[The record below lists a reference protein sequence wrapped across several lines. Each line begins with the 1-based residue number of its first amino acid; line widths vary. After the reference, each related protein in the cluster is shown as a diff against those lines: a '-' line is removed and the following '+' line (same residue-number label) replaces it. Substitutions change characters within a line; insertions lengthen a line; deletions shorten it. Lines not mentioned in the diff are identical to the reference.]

1 MKIWRRASG
10 AIKDKL
16 SLITTA
22 DKKFTVAIIKATSH
36 NDVSMDI
43 ENVQFIYRYIQS
55 NPASFKPIIRAISL
69 RVERTRNWTVAL
81 KCLMLLHGLFLS
93 GSKAVDSIG
102 RLPFDLSGFGKR
114 KSRFSRTGR
123 FNIFVRAY
131 FLFLDE
137 RSILFFN
144 KKTIRLEIIVKM
156 QRIVDSL
163 MRIKPIGETPL
174 VIEAM
179 EYVISEVFE
188 INGHICR
195 GFAGFLSD
203 VQSNIV
209 EISSAEAELAMKIV
223 AKSLSQREEL
233 FKYFEFCRD
242 FGVTNAQ
249 EISNFV
255 RITESQVIVLDKLL
269 HIAPQLDREAAKVTP
284 VTAAD
289 MAVLD
294 LVTSEERSSE
304 KSKIS
309 YDLISF

>member
-1 MKIWRRASG
+1 MKLWRRASG

-22 DKKFTVAIIKATSH
+22 DENFTAAIIKATSH
-36 NDVSMDI
+36 SDLSMDN
-43 ENVQFIYRYIQS
+43 ENVQYIYRYIQS
-55 NPASFKPIIRAISL
+55 NPPSFKLIIRAISL
-69 RVERTRNWTVAL
+69 RVERTSNWTVAL
-81 KCLMLLHGLFLS
+81 KCLMLLHGLFFT
-93 GSKAVDSIG
+93 GIKAVDSIG

-144 KKTIRLEIIVKM
+144 KNTIRLEIIVKM

-163 MRIKPIGETPL
+163 MRIKPVGETPL
-174 VIEAM
+174 VTEAM

-195 GFAGFLSD
+195 GFAGFLSEA
-203 VQSNIV
+203 QSNTL
-209 EISSAEAELAMKIV
+209 EITSAEAELAMMIV

-233 FKYFEFCRD
+233 FKYLEFCRG
-242 FGVTNAQ
+242 FGVSNAQ
-249 EISNFV
+249 EISSFV
-255 RITESQVIVLDKLL
+255 GVTESQVILLDKLL
-269 HIAPQLDREAAKVTP
+269 RMARMAPELDRKAAKVRP
-284 VTAAD
+284 VTAED
-289 MAVLD
+289 MAEVD
-294 LVTSEERSSE
+294 LVTSEDRPS
-304 KSKIS
+304 
-309 YDLISF
+309 DLISF

>member
-1 MKIWRRASG
+1 MRRKMKLWRRVSG

-16 SLITTA
+16 SLITAT
-22 DKKFTVAIIKATSH
+22 DEKFTAAVIKATSH

-55 NPASFKPIIRAISL
+55 NPSSFKPIIRAVSL
-69 RVERTRNWTVAL
+69 RVEHTRNWTVAL
-81 KCLMLLHGLFLS
+81 KCLMLLHGLFFS
-93 GSKAVDSIG
+93 GIMTVDSIG
-102 RLPFDLSGFGKR
+102 RLPFDLSGFGRR

-131 FLFLDE
+131 FMFLDE
-137 RSILFFN
+137 RSILYYN
-144 KKTIRLEIIVKM
+144 KNMIRLEIIVKM

-179 EYVISEVFE
+179 EYVISEVVL

-203 VQSNIV
+203 VQSNML
-209 EISSAEAELAMKIV
+209 EISSAEADLAMNIV
-223 AKSLSQREEL
+223 AKSLSQREKL
-233 FKYFEFCRD
+233 FKYFEFCRG

-249 EISNFV
+249 ETSNIL
-255 RITESQVIVLDKLL
+255 RITESQMIVLDKLL
-269 HIAPQLDREAAKVTP
+269 HIAPELDWKAAKVTP

-289 MAVLD
+289 MVD
-294 LVTSEERSSE
+294 LVTSEERSNTPS
-304 KSKIS
+304 
-309 YDLISF
+309 DFLTF

>member
-1 MKIWRRASG
+1 MKLWRRAAG

-16 SLITTA
+16 SLITAT
-22 DKKFTVAIIKATSH
+22 DEKFTAAIIKATRH
-36 NDVSMDI
+36 NDLSMNI

-55 NPASFKPIIRAISL
+55 NPSSFKPIIRAVSL

-81 KCLMLLHGLFLS
+81 KCLMLLHGLFFS
-93 GSKAVDSIG
+93 GTMAVDSIG
-102 RLPFDLSGFGKR
+102 RLPFDLSDFGKR

-131 FLFLDE
+131 FSFLDE
-137 RSILFFN
+137 RSILFYN
-144 KKTIRLEIIVKM
+144 KNMIRLEIIVKM

-163 MRIKPIGETPL
+163 MRIKPIGKTPL

-179 EYVISEVFE
+179 EYVISEVVV

-195 GFAGFLSD
+195 GFASFLSN
-203 VQSNIV
+203 VQSNML

-223 AKSLSQREEL
+223 AKSLSQREQL

-249 EISNFV
+249 EISSFV

-269 HIAPQLDREAAKVTP
+269 HIAPELDRKAAKVIP

-289 MAVLD
+289 MAEVD
-294 LVTSEERSSE
+294 LVTSEECSNSP
-304 KSKIS
+304 S
-309 YDLISF
+309 DLISF

>member
-1 MKIWRRASG
+1 MKLWRRTAG

-16 SLITTA
+16 SLITAA
-22 DKKFTVAIIKATSH
+22 DEKFTAAIIKATSH
-36 NDVSMDI
+36 NDLSMNI
-43 ENVQFIYRYIQS
+43 EHVQFIYRYIQS
-55 NPASFKPIIRAISL
+55 NPSSFKPIIRAVSL

-81 KCLMLLHGLFLS
+81 KCLMLLHGLFFS
-93 GSKAVDSIG
+93 GIMAVDSIG
-102 RLPFDLSGFGKR
+102 RLPFDLSDFGKR

-131 FLFLDE
+131 FSFLDE
-137 RSILFFN
+137 RSILFYN
-144 KKTIRLEIIVKM
+144 KNMIRLEIIVKM

-179 EYVISEVFE
+179 EYVISEVVV

-195 GFAGFLSD
+195 GFASFLSN
-203 VQSNIV
+203 VQSNML

-223 AKSLSQREEL
+223 AKSLSQREQL

-269 HIAPQLDREAAKVTP
+269 HIAPELDRKAAKVAP

-289 MAVLD
+289 MAEVD
-294 LVTSEERSSE
+294 LVTTEESSN
-304 KSKIS
+304 SPS
-309 YDLISF
+309 DLISF